1 MLLTLSSRFFKWL
14 DEVPISFRTGIGSK
28 ECTLGGFQQESCCGD
43 RGRRSGQG
51 WKEGCSKGPTWDLL
65 GMGGEVV

>member
-43 RGRRSGQG
+43 RGRGAIEADVQG
-51 WKEGCSKGPTWDLL
+51 KAGRRAAPKDLH
-65 GMGGEVV
+65 GTS

>member
-28 ECTLGGFQQESCCGD
+28 ECTLGDFSRNPAVEIEADVQGKA
-43 RGRRSGQG
+43 GRRAAP
-51 WKEGCSKGPTWDLL
+51 KGLHGTS
-65 GMGGEVV
+65 